1 MQAEQALQAEQA
13 NIVQCS
19 TKVPLHFLCQKL
31 CTLDT
36 GKARIW
42 HDLIKCEWRGF
53 ASWIVLGV

>member
-36 GKARIW
+36 GKARI
-42 HDLIKCEWRGF
+42 
-53 ASWIVLGV
+53 